1 MAIRIDLTLD
11 CAHPTPLAAFYK
23 AAFGYEDEPPP
34 APFATRAEWVASFP
48 EDPADDADDGAWLHD
63 PEGVGPRIFFQ
74 QVKEPKVGKVRLHLD
89 FRVAG
94 TGAPE
99 ERWARIRA
107 AAERVEGLGARR
119 LADFDGHHV
128 VLADPEGNEFCLG

>member
-11 CAHPTPLAAFYK
+11 CAHPTPLAAFCK
-23 AAFGYEDEPPP
+23 AAFGHEDEPPP
-34 APFATRAEWVASFP
+34 APFATREEWVASFP
-48 EDPADDADDGAWLHD
+48 EDPD
-63 PEGVGPRIFFQ
+63 GVGPRIFFR
-74 QVKEPKVGKVRLHLD
+74 QVKEPKVGKIRLHLD

-94 TGAPE
+94 TGTPR

-107 AAERVEGLGARR
+107 AAERIEGLGARR
-119 LADFDGHHV
+119 LAEFDGHHV